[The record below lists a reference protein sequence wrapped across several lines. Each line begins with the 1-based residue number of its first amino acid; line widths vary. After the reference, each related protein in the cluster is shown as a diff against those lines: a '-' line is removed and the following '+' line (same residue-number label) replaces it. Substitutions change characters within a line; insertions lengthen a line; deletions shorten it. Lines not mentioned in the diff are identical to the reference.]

1 MNFIIKYQ
9 KIFKIAG
16 AALFWVALWYIIAIY
31 VDQELLVPTPL
42 RTLETLFEMG
52 GTNKF
57 WISVGSSMLRIL
69 GGFAAGMLFGCI
81 LGFLSCRISVIKWL
95 LDPLIEVVRA
105 APVASFIV
113 LALVWIKTN
122 MLPAFIS
129 FFMVM
134 PVFYSNIQSGYGSID
149 KKMVEL
155 CDVMKLGRR
164 DRFTAYLKPALLPS
178 FRAASVNGIGLAWKS
193 GVAAEVICRPHFAL
207 GTLLGNGKN
216 TLETAEVFA
225 VTLVI
230 ILISMIFNMLI
241 KRLWGDRNDK
251 N

>member
-1 MNFIIKYQ
+1 MMSFIIKHQRIY
-9 KIFKIAG
+9 KIAG
-16 AALFWVALWYIIAIY
+16 AALFWVALWYIIALS
-31 VDQELLVPTPL
+31 VDQELLVPTPA
-42 RTLETLFEMG
+42 RTLETLFKMG
-52 GTNKF
+52 DTKKF
-57 WISVGSSMLRIL
+57 WVSVGMSMLRIL
-69 GGFAAGMLFGCI
+69 GGFAAGMLIGSV
-81 LGFLSCRISVIKWL
+81 LGLLSCRVPVIKWL
-95 LDPLIEVVRA
+95 MDPLIEVVRA

-149 KKMVEL
+149 EKMVEL

-164 DRFTAYLKPALLPS
+164 GRFTAYLKPALLPS

-193 GVAAEVICRPHFAL
+193 GVAAEVICRPYFAL
-207 GTLLGNGKN
+207 GTLLGNGKS

-230 ILISMIFNMLI
+230 IVISMTSTCL
-241 KRLWGDRNDK
+241 
-251 N
+251 